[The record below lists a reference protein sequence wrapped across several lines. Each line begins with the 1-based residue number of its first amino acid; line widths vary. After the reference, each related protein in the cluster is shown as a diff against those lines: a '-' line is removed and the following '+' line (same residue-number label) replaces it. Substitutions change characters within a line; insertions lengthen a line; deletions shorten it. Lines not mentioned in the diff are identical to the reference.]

1 MTRMTMTLIG
11 KCMARLVELPH
22 VLGKQL
28 LLLVL
33 ATELSAGGINI
44 MNDEA
49 ALRGITC
56 SY

>member
-1 MTRMTMTLIG
+1 MTLIG